1 MEHLGF
7 LFRSAL
13 FLLLLAEGDDVVVL
27 VSCSSFDDDNCSDGN
42 FSTDCG
48 DLE

>member
-1 MEHLGF
+1 MEDLGF

-13 FLLLLAEGDDVVVL
+13 LLLLLAEGADVVL